1 MQLKQAQSA
10 LGDWHDHWQWLLRA
24 EAEADLQPCVPV
36 WREAMQSAEQQADLA
51 LQALT
56 ASFARSSG

>member
-24 EAEADLQPCVPV
+24 EAEVDLLPCVPA
-36 WREAMQSAEQQADLA
+36 WREAMLSAEQQADLA
-51 LQALT
+51 LQGLT
-56 ASFARSSG
+56 AGFVRTSS